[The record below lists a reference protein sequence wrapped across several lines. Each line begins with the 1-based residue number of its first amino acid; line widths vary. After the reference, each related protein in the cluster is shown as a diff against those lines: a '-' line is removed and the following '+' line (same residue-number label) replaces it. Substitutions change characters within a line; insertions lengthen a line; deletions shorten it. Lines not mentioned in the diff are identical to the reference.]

1 LLPLIP
7 LAVPKMNVRRIVKK
21 GNYKDV
27 NYPYNYHD
35 CNFEYH
41 HYEYSLIKG
50 KIHGAF
56 YVYYPSG
63 QLKWKKNYKNGIEE
77 GLQLAWHENSMPSMR
92 FTKKNGEFV
101 GDFYDYADNGTLIL
115 KEYVD
120 EDTLLYEKK
129 SYAWFHTGEIK
140 QEVEYSYVDGDR
152 IVHLKNYHK
161 NGRLAMESHYNSTK
175 RVKNF
180 QKWDEAG
187 VPIPTEA

>member
-1 LLPLIP
+1 
-7 LAVPKMNVRRIVKK
+7 MNIRRIIKK
-21 GNYKDV
+21 GDYKDMD
-27 NYPYNYHD
+27 YQYNYYG
-35 CNFEYH
+35 CNFDFH
-41 HYEYSLIKG
+41 HYEYTLINE

-63 QLKWKKNYKNGIEE
+63 QLKWKKNYKNGVEE
-77 GLQLAWHENSMPSMR
+77 GLQLAWHENGMPSMR

-101 GDFYDYADNGTLIL
+101 GDFYDYANNGTLIL

-120 EDTLLYEKK
+120 ENTLMYEKK

-152 IVHLKNYHK
+152 IVHAKNYHK

-175 RVKNF
+175 RVKNV

-187 VPIPTEA
+187 TPISAEA